1 MNTSWQNCNRTCLLK
16 TGSKTYS
23 NEVET
28 TPTLIKRPESCQL
41 CYDICSCFIK
51 VKVFELLKRSWH
63 ILVSKIPQ
71 QKPCNETKEMS
82 RGRRKRPS
90 IVLGHMERT
99 PSRAWNE
106 ELALQNFH
114 PATSSDQAFER
125 CANKSSMT
133 WYLKWDED
141 VSIAISDFKAPSS
154 WLQTEQVSQIQTS
167 TPDSVWKAK
176 SSWQQN
182 SCEERK
188 WRRWIFTPSPG

>member
-1 MNTSWQNCNRTCLLK
+1 
-16 TGSKTYS
+16 
-23 NEVET
+23 
-28 TPTLIKRPESCQL
+28 
-41 CYDICSCFIK
+41 
-51 VKVFELLKRSWH
+51 
-63 ILVSKIPQ
+63 
-71 QKPCNETKEMS
+71 
-82 RGRRKRPS
+82 
-90 IVLGHMERT
+90 
-99 PSRAWNE
+99 
-106 ELALQNFH
+106 
-114 PATSSDQAFER
+114 
-125 CANKSSMT
+125 MT